1 MTDVVLKKKKS
12 IERCI
17 RQIRICYEQ
26 PSNLPFEEDYYKKEA
41 LVPKIM
47 EAVAHVIDMAN
58 DVIKI
63 RKLALPKESRE
74 SFEILAKA
82 QVIPAELA
90 GKMKGMVGL
99 CHSLVFEHLHLDMAI
114 LVDVIE
120 HRLDDLILFSNYVM
134 TYLGDNPA

>member
-1 MTDVVLKKKKS
+1 MTDVVLNKKES

-17 RQIRICYEQ
+17 RQIRVYYER
-26 PSNLPFEEDYYKKEA
+26 PSNMPFEEDYFKKEA
-41 LVPKIM
+41 LVPKIL

-99 CHSLVFEHLHLDMAI
+99 CHILVNEFLQLDMTSF
-114 LVDVIE
+114 VDVIQ
-120 HRLDDLILFSNYVM
+120 HRLDDLILFSNHIM
-134 TYLGDNPA
+134 AYLHDNPD